1 MKEQSP
7 TAESGKGHSSCPAAG
22 GRPAL
27 VLSARSCS
35 QPLPTDLLLC
45 IYVLSLGNMQV
56 LSESGIASGVRRIEA
71 AAGPAAVEYVNSID
85 GAVKQ
90 MSQQL
95 KAKPEELPGRVAGEC
110 HRCPCSH
117 IWWDSPQDRWF
128 CRVPMHHM
136 QKTVSKEW
144 MISVDGC

>member
-1 MKEQSP
+1 MVKGSQQLPCSW
-7 TAESGKGHSSCPAAG
+7 GK
-22 GRPAL
+22 PAL
-27 VLSARSCS
+27 VLSACSCS
-35 QPLPTDLLLC
+35 QPLPTDLSLC
-45 IYVLSLGNMQV
+45 LAVSGIYVLLLRNVQV

-110 HRCPCSH
+110 HRCTLFTHLVKPPS
-117 IWWDSPQDRWF
+117 DRWL
-128 CRVPMHHM
+128 CRVATHHL
-136 QKTVSKEW
+136 QKTLSKEW
-144 MISVDGC
+144 VDSVDSS